1 MLWDEK
7 NKRIRIIDTDFFV
20 KSNDIT
26 EQQSYNSN
34 IGDFYSEIEMELG
47 ILNGQDSEILS
58 FLQDN
63 AEYNELENKIL
74 IESLFSEE
82 HTVSVTDLIKKAEE
96 IFEQEFNVHAKSF
109 KEMEDIISRRSFK
122 TKREQFIDELSF
134 SNGNSNSQMIE
145 NLPRKQDEEE
155 REQR

>member
-7 NKRIRIIDTDFFV
+7 SNKIRIIDTDFFV
-20 KSNDIT
+20 NTNDIT
-26 EQQSYNSN
+26 EQQSYNKN

-74 IESLFSEE
+74 IESLLGKE
-82 HTVSVTDLIKKAEE
+82 HTVSVVDLIRKAVE
-96 IFEQEFNVHAKSF
+96 IFEQEFNIHVRSF

-134 SNGNSNSQMIE
+134 
-145 NLPRKQDEEE
+145 
-155 REQR
+155 

>member
-1 MLWDEK
+1 MLWNEK
-7 NKRIRIIDTDFFV
+7 NKKIRIIDTDFFV

-47 ILNGQDSEILS
+47 ILNGQDSKILT
-58 FLQDN
+58 FFYFI

-74 IESLFSEE
+74 IESLFGEE
-82 HTVSVTDLIKKAEE
+82 HTVSVMDLIKKAVE
-96 IFEQEFNVHAKSF
+96 IFEQEFNTHVQSF

-122 TKREQFIDELSF
+122 TKRKQFIDDLSF
-134 SNGNSNSQMIE
+134 SNENSNSQIVE
-145 NLPRKQDEEE
+145 NDPRKQNEQE
-155 REQR
+155 R

>member
-1 MLWDEK
+1 MLWDENSK
-7 NKRIRIIDTDFFV
+7 KIRIIDTDFFM

-63 AEYNELENKIL
+63 AEYNELENKII
-74 IESLFSEE
+74 IESLLGKE
-82 HTVSVTDLIKKAEE
+82 HTVSVVDLIKKAVE
-96 IFEQEFNVHAKSF
+96 IFEQEFNIHVKSF

-122 TKREQFIDELSF
+122 TKRKQFIDELSF
-134 SNGNSNSQMIE
+134 SNGNSNSQIVE
-145 NLPRKQDEEE
+145 NDPRKQNEEE
-155 REQR
+155 R